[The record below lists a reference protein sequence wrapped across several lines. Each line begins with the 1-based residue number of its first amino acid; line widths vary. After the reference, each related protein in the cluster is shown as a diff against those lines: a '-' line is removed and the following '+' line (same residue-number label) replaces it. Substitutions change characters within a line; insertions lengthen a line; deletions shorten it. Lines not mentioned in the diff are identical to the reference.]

1 MYAIV
6 EIAGKQYRLESGRKL
21 YLPLQK
27 ADIGADLTFDRVLL
41 VGGDSTQVGAPT
53 VAGASV
59 AATVLGHVKSDKI
72 LVFKKKRR
80 KRYRVLRGHRQ
91 DYTQVQIGAISV
103 DDDQKKNEG

>member
-21 YLPLQK
+21 YIPLVK
-27 ADIGADLTFDRVLL
+27 DDVGADLTFDRVLL
-41 VGGDSTQVGAPT
+41 VGGDETHVGAPT
-53 VAGASV
+53 VGGATV

-80 KRYRVLRGHRQ
+80 KRYRVMRGHRQ
-91 DYTQVQIGAISV
+91 NYTQVQIGDISMQK
-103 DDDQKKNEG
+103 DDKKASA